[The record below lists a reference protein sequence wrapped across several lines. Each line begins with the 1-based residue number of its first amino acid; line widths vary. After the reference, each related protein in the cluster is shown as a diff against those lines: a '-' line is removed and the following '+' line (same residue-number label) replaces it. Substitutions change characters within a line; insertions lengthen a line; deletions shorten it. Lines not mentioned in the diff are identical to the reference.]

1 MWSLFPFLVVF
12 GVMTAQTDQFTIA
25 NARTTY
31 SPMGAV
37 RNDEKILPGDQVVLS
52 FNINGARV
60 VQGKVRYSIAME
72 IANSEG
78 KVLFKQAPREM
89 DAPAPQGSS
98 SLPACATI
106 EVGTRQPPGEYT
118 LKVIVKDVTSG
129 AAQEISR
136 KYELLPKGFG
146 FVRFST
152 TRDPDG
158 KMPVAALR
166 PRRPGWINFT
176 AVGAERDKATGQP
189 DVAVE
194 MRVLDKDGNPVMKPA
209 YGEVKEG
216 IPQGHEACPM
226 QFEVNLPLEGSF
238 NVELNATDKVSG
250 KKAALTVPLTVSAGN

>member
-1 MWSLFPFLVVF
+1 MWSLHPFLVVVS
-12 GVMTAQTDQFTIA
+12 VMTAQTDQLSLA
-25 NARTTY
+25 NVRTTY
-31 SPMGAV
+31 SPLGAV
-37 RNDEKILPGDQVVLS
+37 RTDEKILPGDQVVLC

-89 DAPAPQGSS
+89 DAPAPRGGS

-106 EVGTRQPPGEYT
+106 DVGTKQPPGNYT
-118 LKVIVKDVTSG
+118 VKVIVKDVASG
-129 AAQEISR
+129 AAQEINR

-146 FVRFST
+146 LVRFST

-158 KMPVAALR
+158 RMPVAALR

-176 AVGAERDKATGQP
+176 AVGAERDSATAQP

-194 MRVLDKDGNPVMKPA
+194 MRVLDKDGKPIMKPA
-209 YGEVKEG
+209 YGEVKQG
-216 IPQGHEACPM
+216 IPRGIEACPM
-226 QFEVNLPLEGSF
+226 QFEVSLPLEGSF

-250 KKAALTVPLTVSAGN
+250 KKTALSVPLIVSAGN